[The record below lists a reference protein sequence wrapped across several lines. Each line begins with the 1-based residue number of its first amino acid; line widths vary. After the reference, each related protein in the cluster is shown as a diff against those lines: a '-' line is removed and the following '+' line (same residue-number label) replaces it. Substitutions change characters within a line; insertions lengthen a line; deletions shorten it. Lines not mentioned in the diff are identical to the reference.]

1 MSAPIITPGLPAS
14 IAIAAPTGIPG
25 PGPLTRPVVKTQR
38 SLSERFAILRRLA
51 GPLLV
56 VVAWAIIT
64 TAGWIDPTILPSP
77 AGIVDGWHLLWT
89 EQNLLGQIG
98 VSLTRA
104 LVGGAAGVTL
114 GLVLGTAAGL
124 SRLGEE
130 FLDALLQMLRTV
142 PFLALVP
149 LFIVWFGIG
158 ETPKLLLIALATMFP
173 MYLNVY
179 AGVRNVDRKVIEAMR
194 SFGLTGRKLIAQ
206 VVLPLALPQI
216 FTGLRFSLGV
226 SVLVLIAAEQ
236 INASAGLGYLLNS
249 AQLYQ
254 QVDIILIC
262 IAIYA
267 VLGLSADLIVRTLER
282 LFMPW
287 RAGIAVR

>member
-1 MSAPIITPGLPAS
+1 MNAATPIPVPTPEAVPLVQPVVRQGKGYSARFALGRRALGPLAIVAIW
-14 IAIAAPTGIPG
+14 AIA
-25 PGPLTRPVVKTQR
+25 
-38 SLSERFAILRRLA
+38 
-51 GPLLV
+51 
-56 VVAWAIIT
+56 T
-64 TAGWIDPTILPSP
+64 TAGWVDPSILPSP
-77 AGIVDGWHLLWT
+77 PALAEGFRQLWT
-89 EQNLLGQIG
+89 EQNLLGQLG
-98 VSLTRA
+98 VSLGRA
-104 LVGGAAGVTL
+104 LAGGTAGIVVGLAL
-114 GLVLGTAAGL
+114 GIAAGL

-130 FLDALLQMLRTV
+130 LFDAALQMLRTI

-158 ETPKLLLIALATMFP
+158 ETPKLLLIALATLFP
-173 MYLNVY
+173 MYLNAY

-194 SFGLTGRKLIAQ
+194 SFGLSGPRLVRE

-216 FTGLRFSLGV
+216 FTGLRISLGV

-236 INASAGLGYLLNS
+236 INASAGLGYLLNA

-254 QVDIILIC
+254 QVDVILIC

-287 RAGIAVR
+287 RAHLAIR

>member
-1 MSAPIITPGLPAS
+1 MNAPTPIPAS
-14 IAIAAPTGIPG
+14 TAPSPGNPGRLVQPIVRRTGNY
-25 PGPLTRPVVKTQR
+25 
-38 SLSERFAILRRLA
+38 SERLSFARRA
-51 GPLLV
+51 IGPLLV
-56 VVAWAIIT
+56 VALWAIAT
-64 TAGWIDPTILPSP
+64 STGWIDPSILPSP
-77 AGIVDGWHLLWT
+77 AGLVAGLQQLWT
-89 EQNLLGQIG
+89 EQALATQIAT
-98 VSLTRA
+98 SLTRA
-104 LVGGAAGVTL
+104 LVGGAAGIVF
-114 GLVLGTAAGL
+114 GLVLGTIAGL
-124 SRLGEE
+124 SKLGEE
-130 FLDALLQMLRTV
+130 LFDALLQMLRTI

-158 ETPKLLLIALATMFP
+158 EAPKLLLIALATMFP
-173 MYLNVY
+173 MYLNTY

-194 SFGLTGRKLIAQ
+194 SFGLNGRRLILE

-216 FTGLRFSLGV
+216 FTGLRFALGV

-254 QVDIILIC
+254 QVDVILIC